1 MARNI
6 NADLF
11 VISTAVEKVYLNFNK
26 PNQKELD
33 KITLSEAKKFI
44 KEGHFAPGSM
54 LLKINAAI
62 NFLEDGNDGS
72 REVVITNPENI
83 SRAIQ
88 GETGTRIIKD

>member
-1 MARNI
+1 LARNI

-72 REVVITNPENI
+72 RKVILTNPENI

>member
-1 MARNI
+1 
-6 NADLF
+6 
-11 VISTAVEKVYLNFNK
+11 
-26 PNQKELD
+26 
-33 KITLSEAKKFI
+33 
-44 KEGHFAPGSM
+44 M

-72 REVVITNPENI
+72 RKVILTNPENI

>member
-1 MARNI
+1 LARNI

-88 GETGTRIIKD
+88 GKIGTRIIKY

>member
-1 MARNI
+1 
-6 NADLF
+6 
-11 VISTAVEKVYLNFNK
+11 
-26 PNQKELD
+26 
-33 KITLSEAKKFI
+33 
-44 KEGHFAPGSM
+44 M
-54 LLKINAAI
+54 LPKINAAI

>member
-72 REVVITNPENI
+72 RKVILTNPENI